1 MGIDNH
7 VLKFLKYSSIKK
19 KFNLTITVGRQ
30 EIKDTEENL
39 KKLLNNQYYQKSKYS
54 EELLAGYFGST
65 KVDSIDNNNFEKASH
80 IHNMNN
86 PLPEKLL
93 KSYDTVIDG
102 GCLEHI
108 FNVPQALKN
117 CSFLLKPGGQIIHIL
132 PANNF
137 CGHGFYQF
145 SPELFFCVYSNKN
158 GYDETEIFLADLSDI
173 NHWYK
178 VKKPENGK
186 RVNVKNSN
194 NLYILIRSVLK
205 NSNFDHSNIQQSD
218 YVFKWNRIEKN
229 SNNQIFIKKLNLK
242 QRIKQFPLLYEM
254 IKSIYQIFFRSII
267 SFTFRQSDGLNTKNP
282 GLTKLKIKELI
293 NQIN

>member
-1 MGIDNH
+1 
-7 VLKFLKYSSIKK
+7 
-19 KFNLTITVGRQ
+19 
-30 EIKDTEENL
+30 
-39 KKLLNNQYYQKSKYS
+39 
-54 EELLAGYFGST
+54 
-65 KVDSIDNNNFEKASH
+65 
-80 IHNMNN
+80 MNN

-93 KSYDTVIDG
+93 KNYDTVIDG

-158 GYDETEIFLADLSDI
+158 GYDETEIFLADLTDI

-178 VKKPENGK
+178 VKKPENGE
-186 RVNVKNSN
+186 RVNVRNSN

-205 NSNFDHSNIQQSD
+205 SNNFDHSNIQQSD
-218 YVFKWNRIEKN
+218 YVFKWNRVEKN
-229 SNNQIFIKKLNLK
+229 KHQKNINRLN
-242 QRIKQFPLLYEM
+242 IKQQIRQFPFLYEI
-254 IKSIYQIFFRSII
+254 IKSIYQKLLKPMILFI
-267 SFTFRQSDGLNTKNP
+267 FRQADGLNIKNP
-282 GLTKLKIKELI
+282 GLVKLKIKELI
-293 NQIN
+293 N

>member
-19 KFNLTITVGRQ
+19 KFNLTITIGRQ
-30 EIKDTEENL
+30 EIKDTEQNL
-39 KKLLNNQYYQKSKYS
+39 KKLLNNQYYKKSKYS
-54 EELLAGYFGST
+54 ENLLAGNFGST
-65 KVDSIDNNNFEKASH
+65 KIDSIDNNNFEKATH
-80 IHNMNN
+80 IHNMND

-93 KSYDTVIDG
+93 KNYDTVIDG

-158 GYDETEIFLADLSDI
+158 GYDQTEIFLADLTDI

-178 VKKPENGK
+178 VKKPESGI
-186 RVNVKNSN
+186 RVNVRNSN

-205 NSNFDHSNIQQSD
+205 NNNFDHSNIQQSD
-218 YVFKWNRIEKN
+218 YVFRWNRIKN
-229 SNNQIFIKKLNLK
+229 NDNNNNQKIKKRLN
-242 QRIKQFPLLYEM
+242 IKQQIKRFPFLYEI
-254 IKSIYQIFFRSII
+254 IKSIYQIFLKPII
-267 SFTFRQSDGLNTKNP
+267 SFIFRQTDGLNKKNP
-282 GLTKLKIKELI
+282 GLVKLKIKELI
-293 NQIN
+293 N